1 MDFTRLI
8 RIDMEDLIPG
18 NKYYIQ
24 KIQNREEDT
33 CTAQKYGIFSGFEL
47 YENKKT
53 YALFR
58 SSYNFKNPV
67 TNEYL
72 VSGMGI
78 NCELY
83 FHRNHFVFYEPKMVT
98 YNKKEN
104 ELLGKVIEYITHD
117 TYLAG
122 WVVDQGWMG
131 LELEKRL
138 DV

>member
-1 MDFTRLI
+1 MDFTRLV

-83 FHRNHFVFYEPKMVT
+83 CHRNYFVFYEPKMAT
-98 YNKKEN
+98 YHRKQN
-104 ELLGKVIEYITHD
+104 ELLGKVMETITHD
-117 TYLAG
+117 TYLAE
-122 WVVDQGWMG
+122 WVVDQGFMG
-131 LELEKRL
+131 LDLEKRI